1 MWPIYLLARI
11 CCAGTSSSSSSSH
24 RFVNVQAV
32 LLTYIRSSFL
42 SLATNFKA
50 RDQQMLLF
58 STAVVRQAIYIVSL
72 CQCFLLFTFFF
83 FFAGSVYQRSHLY
96 CAFLE
101 FFFFFIV
108 VVKQFYSCLLLF
120 QIVKPHWSMNFY
132 CGGIF
137 LSALQKLGLFCADH
151 SNTILIRN
159 IEIRGFHET

>member
-1 MWPIYLLARI
+1 MINKCFYFQPLL
-11 CCAGTSSSSSSSH
+11 SD
-24 RFVNVQAV
+24 
-32 LLTYIRSSFL
+32 
-42 SLATNFKA
+42 K
-50 RDQQMLLF
+50 
-58 STAVVRQAIYIVSL
+58 
-72 CQCFLLFTFFF
+72 LFTSFRYASAFCYSRFFF